1 MEPVERAPLETG
13 CIEVTVV
20 CLHVDQTAPWLE
32 AQAGDRRPLPRK
44 CELVQL
50 LVVTPK
56 KEIMESTAR
65 IFAIPRIVS
74 IKTHIAFVLEVDL
87 AVCLLSRHTANR
99 TPSSPAPHF
108 FKSFTLATSSSIIY
122 FRSCQPASSIDA
134 AIP

>member
-56 KEIMESTAR
+56 KEIMESAR
-65 IFAIPRIVS
+65 IFCDTPNSLYKDTHCLRIGGRS
-74 IKTHIAFVLEVDL
+74 GGLS
-87 AVCLLSRHTANR
+87 AV
-99 TPSSPAPHF
+99 
-108 FKSFTLATSSSIIY
+108 
-122 FRSCQPASSIDA
+122 
-134 AIP
+134 